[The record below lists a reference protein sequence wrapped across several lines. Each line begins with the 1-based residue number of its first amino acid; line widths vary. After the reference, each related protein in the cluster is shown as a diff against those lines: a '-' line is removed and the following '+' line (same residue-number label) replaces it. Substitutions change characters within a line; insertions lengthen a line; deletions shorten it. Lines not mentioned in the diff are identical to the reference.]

1 MSENFDNMKV
11 LRKQGLSLEEIA
23 EEISLNESTIQI
35 YLRVIN
41 RGFKSLTEYHEHLV
55 KQRGFESLTEYQ
67 EHLAKQRGFES
78 LTKYR
83 KHLVKQRGF
92 ESLTEYHEHLV
103 KQRGFESLT
112 KYYEYLA
119 KERGFESLTEYHLQR
134 YRKRQ
139 ERPLN
144 KKLSKLIKQH
154 LEILNKNARW
164 LADELGITEGAI
176 SRYKDGKTTPRRSL
190 QPKLFKIL
198 ELPYKTIDNIIKN
211 ET

>member
-41 RGFKSLTEYHEHLV
+41 RGFK
-55 KQRGFESLTEYQ
+55 
-67 EHLAKQRGFES
+67 
-78 LTKYR
+78 
-83 KHLVKQRGF
+83 
-92 ESLTEYHEHLV
+92 SLTEYHEHLV

-198 ELPYKTIDNIIKN
+198 ELPYKTIDDIIKN